1 MRLYTVHIP
10 AGASAGDGLAPG
22 IEPVLIKEG
31 FCWPAA
37 FFTVFW
43 ALWHRLWLLALLLF
57 LASATI
63 ELGLAALGADGV
75 LRVAVN
81 LGFAVFVGGS
91 ANDWRR
97 YWLAR
102 AGHRLSDVVAAGN
115 RDDAFRRWGDAQ
127 PFALI

>member
-10 AGASAGDGLAPG
+10 AGVGSGLAPDS
-22 IEPVLIKEG
+22 EPVLIKEG

-37 FFTVFW
+37 IFNVFW
-43 ALWHRLWLLALLLF
+43 ALWHRLWLLALLLL
-57 LASATI
+57 LASAAI
-63 ELGLAALGADGV
+63 EFGLAVLGADDV

-81 LGFAVFVGGS
+81 LAFALFVGSS

-97 YWLAR
+97 HWLAR
-102 AGHRLSDVVAAGN
+102 AGHRLSDIVAAGN

-127 PFALI
+127 SAALI